1 MSSIELFRD
10 TLLRVTTDAGC
21 KVSRQNYPGSFYDRI
36 HGKANKRR
44 SVIGNVTSCYKLF
57 KLWREKESLPRSQTE
72 NLVLLQVDLKI
83 TQNFKR
89 GMIHVKFFQ
98 AIA

>member
-57 KLWREKESLPRSQTE
+57 KSVERKG
-72 NLVLLQVDLKI
+72 I
-83 TQNFKR
+83 TSTLTDGEAGSSSSRFKDYSE
-89 GMIHVKFFQ
+89 F
-98 AIA
+98 